1 MARPLHITAP
11 RHRAPS
17 LPRLSA
23 LLALHRQR
31 RALSRMDAA
40 RLDDLG
46 LSAEEARREPGKPI
60 WDIPAHWRR

>member
-1 MARPLHITAP
+1 MARTLHITAP

-23 LLALHRQR
+23 LLA
-31 RALSRMDAA
+31 
-40 RLDDLG
+40 G